1 MDHPEP
7 DNRRLAAFGL
17 FAALASSFGQTFFI
31 GLFGAPL
38 RIEYGLSE
46 DAFGALYGGATLTS
60 GLLMFWLGGIAD
72 RYAMRNAVTF
82 ALGLLAAGCGLMAS
96 GAGLLALAAALFL
109 LRLGGQGLLGH
120 LAVVAAARGQAAR
133 RGRTVAWAA
142 LGFIIGEAVLP
153 TGATA
158 LTAAAGWRWVWWL
171 AAAVA
176 IVVSVPLL
184 RGLAGSMAPPAREPP
199 GATGAAG
206 WRRRD
211 LVRDPTFLAALA
223 VVLVPAFVVTAVF
236 LHQSSLGE
244 ARDWEPW
251 QVAVA
256 YAVFAAFQAMAT
268 MGAGRLVD
276 RYGSPAVMR
285 FVLLPLAGGLLAL
298 GLVEGAPG
306 LYLLFAGLGATAGGN
321 AVVAGAVWAELFG
334 TRHLGRVRGV
344 YAALMVLSSAAS
356 PPLLG
361 WALAVGLP
369 LVWLCLGAAGY
380 AVAAPQLAARA
391 LRIRAGGV

>member
-1 MDHPEP
+1 MNHPAP
-7 DNRRLAAFGL
+7 GNRRLAAFGL
-17 FAALASSFGQTFFI
+17 CAALASSFGQTFFI

-38 RIEYGLSE
+38 RLEYGLSE

-72 RYAMRNAVTF
+72 RHAMGNAVTF

-96 GAGLLALAAALFL
+96 GAGVIALAVALFL

-120 LAVVAAARGQAAR
+120 LAVVAAARGEAAR

-142 LGFIIGEAVLP
+142 LGFIIGEALLP

-158 LTAAAGWRWVWWL
+158 LTEVAGWRWVWWV
-171 AAAVA
+171 AAVLA
-176 IVVSVPLL
+176 LGVSVPVL
-184 RGLAGSMAPPAREPP
+184 RGLAGGMVPPVPAPS
-199 GATGAAG
+199 GATGPAS

-211 LVRDPTFLAALA
+211 LVRDPVFLAALA

-244 ARDWEPW
+244 ARAWAPW

-256 YAVFAAFQAMAT
+256 YAVFAALQGMAT

-276 RYGSPAVMR
+276 RFGSPAVMR
-285 FVLLPLAGGLLAL
+285 FVLLPLAGGMLAL
-298 GLVEGAPG
+298 GLVEGAAG
-306 LYLLFAGLGATAGGN
+306 LYLLFAGLGATAGAN

-334 TRHLGRVRGV
+334 IRYLGRVRGV
-344 YAALMVLSSAAS
+344 YTAFMVLSSAAS

-361 WALAVGLP
+361 WALAANLP
-369 LVWLCLGAAGY
+369 LAWLCLGAAGY
-380 AVAAPQLAARA
+380 AVIAPQLAAGV
-391 LRIRAGGV
+391 LRPRAGGV